1 MVGSTVSILP
11 PFDAAYPGEYIVV
24 RTELTDDG
32 ATAFFVEGIEG
43 IEGIEGGFDAKFLEV
58 IHGA

>member
-1 MVGSTVSILP
+1 MVGSTVRILP

-43 IEGIEGGFDAKFLEV
+43 GFDAKLLEV